1 LKFPEDGYKQ
11 WLKPTEEF
19 SVLETCRVLVMN
31 QFYVCQL
38 HGRCTVQVCYVIF
51 YFFQL
56 LESLPV
62 QQSVAICNEL
72 IEQLKSVVCLKF
84 ITTFLLSS
92 CSSNLSS
99 KQLDEYR
106 NLSIGIQMLAV
117 LPHVEQTEH
126 WDLIG
131 KPHLIVEE
139 FIMNTRFEVL
149 EKMISEVHPLLTQ
162 LSAASSMSLTSIDSI
177 LRHYASKALD
187 FRVVQRSA
195 LCQVVPGAEKLLVS
209 LSLGSTPSEEFVMPA
224 LVPSKD
230 EWVPNDEVLYN

>member
-1 LKFPEDGYKQ
+1 VWKVYKPS
-11 WLKPTEEF
+11 L
-19 SVLETCRVLVMN
+19 L
-31 QFYVCQL
+31 
-38 HGRCTVQVCYVIF
+38 CTFFC
-51 YFFQL
+51 FQL

-84 ITTFLLSS
+84 VIMFLLNS

-99 KQLDEYR
+99 QQLDEYQ

-131 KPHLIVEE
+131 KPHLIVEQ

-149 EKMISEVHPLLTQ
+149 EKMISEVHPLITQ
-162 LSAASSMSLTSIDSI
+162 LPAASPMSLTRIDSI

-195 LCQVVPGAEKLLVS
+195 PCRFVPGDEKLLVS
-209 LSLGSTPSEEFVMPA
+209 LSVGSTHSEEFVMPA

-230 EWVPNDEVLYN
+230 EWVPNDEVRYN

>member
-1 LKFPEDGYKQ
+1 VYYSRL
-11 WLKPTEEF
+11 LCNF
-19 SVLETCRVLVMN
+19 S
-31 QFYVCQL
+31 FS
-38 HGRCTVQVCYVIF
+38 
-51 YFFQL
+51 FQL

-62 QQSVAICNEL
+62 QQSIAICDEL

-84 ITTFLLSS
+84 ITTFLLNS

-117 LPHVEQTEH
+117 LPHAEQTEH
-126 WDLIG
+126 WDLRG
-131 KPHLIVEE
+131 NPQLIVEQ

-162 LSAASSMSLTSIDSI
+162 LPDVSPMSLTSIDSI

-195 LCQVVPGAEKLLVS
+195 PCRGVPGDEKLLVS
-209 LSLGSTPSEEFVMPA
+209 LSVVSTHSEEFLMPA

-230 EWVPNDEVLYN
+230 EWVPNDEVYYNWTSSRLYSPIFLC

>member
-1 LKFPEDGYKQ
+1 
-11 WLKPTEEF
+11 
-19 SVLETCRVLVMN
+19 
-31 QFYVCQL
+31 
-38 HGRCTVQVCYVIF
+38 
-51 YFFQL
+51 

-84 ITTFLLSS
+84 VITFLLNS

-99 KQLDEYR
+99 TQLDEYQ

-131 KPHLIVEE
+131 KPYLIVEE

-149 EKMISEVHPLLTQ
+149 EKMIAEVHPLLSQ
-162 LSAASSMSLTSIDSI
+162 LPAASPMSLTSIDSI

-195 LCQVVPGAEKLLVS
+195 PCRVVPGDEKLLVS
-209 LSLGSTPSEEFVMPA
+209 LSGGSTHSEEFVMPA

-230 EWVPNDEVLYN
+230 EWVPNDEVLFS

>member
-1 LKFPEDGYKQ
+1 MYNL
-11 WLKPTEEF
+11 
-19 SVLETCRVLVMN
+19 LVMN
-31 QFYVCQL
+31 LFCVCQL
-38 HGRCTVQVCYVIF
+38 HGRCTNQVCYVTF
-51 YFFQL
+51 FPFQL

-84 ITTFLLSS
+84 VITFLLNS

-99 KQLDEYR
+99 KQLDEYQ

-126 WDLIG
+126 WDLIA
-131 KPHLIVEE
+131 KPHLIVEQ
-139 FIMNTRFEVL
+139 FVMNTRFEVL

-162 LSAASSMSLTSIDSI
+162 LPAASPMSLTSIDSI

-195 LCQVVPGAEKLLVS
+195 PCRVVPGDDKLLVS
-209 LSLGSTPSEEFVMPA
+209 LSVGSTHSEEFIMPP

-230 EWVPNDEVLYN
+230 EWVPNDEV

>member
-1 LKFPEDGYKQ
+1 MHKSSLLCNF
-11 WLKPTEEF
+11 F
-19 SVLETCRVLVMN
+19 S
-31 QFYVCQL
+31 
-38 HGRCTVQVCYVIF
+38 
-51 YFFQL
+51 FQL

-84 ITTFLLSS
+84 VITFLLNY

-99 KQLDEYR
+99 KRLDEYQ

-117 LPHVEQTEH
+117 LPHVKQTEH

-131 KPHLIVEE
+131 KPHLIVEQ

-162 LSAASSMSLTSIDSI
+162 LPAASPMSLTSIDSI

-195 LCQVVPGAEKLLVS
+195 PSRVVPGEEKLLVS
-209 LSLGSTPSEEFVMPA
+209 LSVGSTHSEDFVMPA

-230 EWVPNDEVLYN
+230 EWVPNDEVLCN

>member
-1 LKFPEDGYKQ
+1 M
-11 WLKPTEEF
+11 
-19 SVLETCRVLVMN
+19 LVMN
-31 QFYVCQL
+31 LFCVCQL
-38 HGRCTVQVCYVIF
+38 HGSCTNQVCYVIF
-51 YFFQL
+51 FFSFQL

-84 ITTFLLSS
+84 ITTFLLNS
-92 CSSNLSS
+92 CSSILSS

-106 NLSIGIQMLAV
+106 HLSIGIQMLAV
-117 LPHVEQTEH
+117 LPHLEQAEH

-131 KPHLIVEE
+131 KPHLIVEQ

-149 EKMISEVHPLLTQ
+149 EKMISEVNPLSTQ
-162 LSAASSMSLTSIDSI
+162 LPAMSPMSLTSIDSI

-195 LCQVVPGAEKLLVS
+195 LCRVLPGDEKLLVS
-209 LSLGSTPSEEFVMPA
+209 LSFGSTHSEEFVIPA